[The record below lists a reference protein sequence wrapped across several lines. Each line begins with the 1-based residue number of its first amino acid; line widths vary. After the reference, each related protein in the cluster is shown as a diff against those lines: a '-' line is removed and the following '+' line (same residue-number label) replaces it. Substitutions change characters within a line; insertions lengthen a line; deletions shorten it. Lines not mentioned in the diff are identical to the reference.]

1 LQKDDGK
8 KSKLQRRILVDQKE
22 SSFRGEITFR
32 KAVEGVRDKAGP
44 R

>member
-22 SSFRGEITFR
+22 SSFRGEITFS
-32 KAVEGVRDKAGP
+32 KSVEGVRDKAGP